1 MRKFTLLLVCIG
13 FSQLLKAQ
21 FETEP
26 NNNCV
31 TSNKVQINQWFL
43 ARMADTLGR
52 SDWDYFQLELNN
64 PGQYLIEFNSD
75 TTGILPYLIL
85 SGFNSCENLSVGVA
99 PDIDSNYINPVFYFL
114 VNDPGTLFFYFKKK
128 KTGELNYNYKFR
140 IIRISLDSYEPDNTV
155 ARSNSIQIGDT
166 VNAFFNGYTLGSN
179 SLSAYSEVDWYR
191 VQISEKGIIFPR
203 LIEVPQDKS
212 PQVLIFNFDS
222 ILLAKNCCNLA
233 GVSME
238 CLQQLICDPGIYYI
252 RVSFKDTIPAYKRID
267 IPRAYKMIV
276 NFIPDSTECNQN
288 LSTATPLFLGRT
300 YNAYLGGDCGIS
312 RDIDIYK
319 IQTENPGN
327 LILDIWDMDSTSE
340 KYIYFLDKD
349 SFLIFSGYYYAHYYI
364 SFSRQNENAHLYFLC
379 STDPYYIVI
388 EERATGNCQNP
399 RLFSPYQIRV
409 NVNTEDTTECN
420 NLALETRLVP
430 CQSQISAVLDPAY
443 DIDRFWVRVL
453 KGDTI
458 HFKLDFNSQSKFL
471 ELVLMDRNSGKIY
484 RSQNIYESGIISFYN
499 IYESEEFII
508 SIRRRNP
515 LFEQEPMPYTLEV
528 LCPERSTST
537 SDKSIFEMYFY
548 PVGHNLYCL
557 SSSDFGIFVKD
568 QPPLVYNISG
578 QKLLL
583 PVEKISN
590 GWLVDLENL
599 PNGIY
604 FIHFRL
610 NDKLFIKKFLL

>member
-1 MRKFTLLLVCIG
+1 MKKISLLLVCIG
-13 FSQLLKAQ
+13 FSQFLKAQ

-26 NNNCV
+26 NNNCL
-31 TSNKVQINQWFL
+31 TTNRIQKDEWHF
-43 ARMADTLGR
+43 ARLADTLGGR
-52 SDWDYFQLELNN
+52 DKDYFQVDLIE
-64 PGQYLIEFNSD
+64 PGQYLFEISSEIDS
-75 TTGILPYLIL
+75 ILPSLIL
-85 SGFNSCENLSVGVA
+85 SGINECENLSVGVA

-114 VNDPGTLFFYFKKK
+114 VNDPCKLYFYFRKKN
-128 KTGELNYNYKFR
+128 TGHNNYNYKFR
-140 IIRISLDSYEPDNTV
+140 IVRMSLDSYEPDNTV

-191 VQISEKGIIFPR
+191 VQISEKGILFPR
-203 LIEVPQDKS
+203 LIGVPQDKS

-252 RVSFKDTIPAYKRID
+252 RVSFIDTMPAYKRIN
-267 IPRAYKMIV
+267 IPRAYKLIV

-288 LSTATPLFLGRT
+288 LSTATPLILGKT
-300 YNAYLGGDCGIS
+300 YNAYLGGNCGIS

-319 IQTENPGN
+319 IQTESPGN

-349 SFLIFSGYYYAHYYI
+349 SSLIFSGYYYAHYYI

-379 STDPYYIVI
+379 ATDPYYIVI
-388 EERATGNCQNP
+388 EERATGSCQNP

-420 NLALETRLVP
+420 NFALETRLLH
-430 CQSQISAVLDPAY
+430 CQSQISAMLDPAY
-443 DIDRFWVRVL
+443 DIDRFWVKVL

-471 ELVLMDRNSGKIY
+471 ELVLLDRNTGKTY
-484 RSQNIYESGIISFYN
+484 RSLKIYESGVVSFTN
-499 IYESEEFII
+499 VYESEDFII

-528 LCPERSTST
+528 LCLERSTRT
-537 SDKSIFEMYFY
+537 SDRSIFEIDFY
-548 PVGHNLYCL
+548 PVGQNLYRL
-557 SSSDFGIFVKD
+557 SSSDFGILFEG
-568 QPPLVYNISG
+568 QPPIVYNICG
-578 QKLLL
+578 QKLLR

-590 GWLVDLENL
+590 GWLLDLENM
-599 PNGIY
+599 PSGVY

-610 NDKLFIKKFLL
+610 NNKLFIKKFLL